1 MPVSGHEET
10 GVKSYAGQFSG
21 LIAGVPIKK
30 RRFPSFQPSSSPVS
44 EEPCSLSE
52 ETELQRKENSSTS
65 QGSTLSNAS
74 IAGAPIKKRRF
85 PFIQPFSSSLEE
97 ASRSEESDALRKEH
111 SSTSPGSTLSTS
123 SSSLSDANG
132 IPALEDKKASTDVA
146 NANTGQSNSIFLIP
160 KLEEPNL
167 GTQSCTLDVRDSKE
181 TVLLSEDINKKLE
194 SQIIKGNPELLLAAK
209 EGLALSI
216 GTEVSKQNV
225 KDICRKESPLVSG
238 STSLSLSLE
247 EHLFPAVESVE
258 NDKSRLKIEKS
269 ESVSL
274 ELSLSKE
281 DCSSH
286 SLNTD
291 AKTDRNK
298 TPVHSNRANWDLN
311 TTMDAWEESGTEAGL
326 VKTCVDG
333 LKITE
338 NLVVE
343 KQLMCSTGMT
353 RPTSVLSVKPVCEES
368 QKKDFTF
375 PSAMCGQ
382 QCKFGDSSNLSL
394 TPFLQKY
401 TEEPAKLSVKLNSG
415 SSIPNVSLPS
425 VALAAGDANTSSFR
439 LVKPEPFDGNLK
451 KELKEAN
458 TSTPGSLDSVTVK
471 QELFPPIVVKC
482 SKLSN
487 VSSLMKADAVSVKQE
502 VDHTGNQENSNAAV
516 NKRDRLDKELQQ
528 GLDDSSPSLAMSIV
542 PDTKISAEAAC
553 PQAKPGC
560 TAQLSASENTVSQI
574 ENISSTN
581 GDNVGKVCHGTCLN
595 SEQDT
600 IEAVTVPVV
609 DNGSELKNSGLKISS
624 ASTEEKNAANRDA
637 CRLKLMNEP
646 LAATRGSAEGCA
658 SDEEKITL
666 SGDMLEDVSY
676 GSDYESDENH
686 AVTIPV
692 DTERYVEDD
701 DYEDGEVREPL
712 DPSIAEDN
720 ICEVREVEHPDC
732 SNFVNKQME
741 KGMVSGDCAAQ
752 YQVVE
757 NDNKTVIQSEINC
770 EDAMDIEMHERSG
783 KVVDKNVCLQESL
796 EDEKSSIAAHGNKP
810 VNVLQ
815 KKALDLVEGK
825 NVSEALVTESLSN
838 QATDGSNGVD
848 VQCADEVVKTT
859 DTVKQTDLELPN
871 MELSANAND
880 ASKDVNNGGNP
891 GRIIDLS
898 RATSS
903 SSPGKTRSISGRSQ
917 LSSRPARDV
926 LSDAL
931 DGDKLQRGRDDVYI
945 DGPHKFS
952 RERHQDMSPRNSRLN
967 FGRGRGRLN
976 SRLDSVR
983 SEWESDREFSGE
995 FYNGPNQFRGP
1006 RPKYASAFANTDL
1019 EYNNVAPDGSYV
1031 GNGRL
1036 GRKPMSDGSYIAPR
1050 RRSPG
1055 GRDGIQIGHRNPRNI
1070 SPNRCI
1076 GDGSDLVGV
1085 RHNDKFLR
1093 GLPEDNL
1100 DAMFTRPQT
1109 FEGMDGRFTRG
1120 SRNFSSMPRRGLPRM
1135 RSKSPIRSR
1144 SRSPGPWSSP
1154 RRRSP
1159 RRRSP
1164 DSFGGHPELNHRR
1177 SPFYRVDR
1185 MRSPDRPVFP
1195 AERVVRRH
1203 GSPSFMSRP
1212 SNDMRDI
1219 DSARDHG
1226 HPRSGRILIRNRRFD
1241 VVDPRD
1247 RTDNDD
1253 DYFGG
1258 PMHSGRLLELSGE
1271 GNGEDRR
1278 RFGER
1283 RGPVRTFRPPYNNNV
1298 GENFHLNAEEGPR
1311 HYRFCSD
1318 DSDFHERGGNNIRE
1332 RDFDRRMK
1340 GRPGNVPPPRR
1351 TRNMDEQEENF
1362 RHGGGGG
1369 GGGGGGQVWSDD
1381 SFDDISRVKRKRF

>member
-65 QGSTLSNAS
+65 QGSTLTNAS

-85 PFIQPFSSSLEE
+85 PFIQPSSSSFEE

-132 IPALEDKKASTDVA
+132 IPALEDKKASTDVT
-146 NANTGQSNSIFLIP
+146 NVNTGQSNSSCFLIP

-167 GTQSCTLDVRDSKE
+167 GTQSCTLDVMDSKE
-181 TVLLSEDINKKLE
+181 KVILDEDSNKKVE
-194 SQIIKGNPELLLAAK
+194 PQIIKGNPELLLAAK

-216 GTEVSKQNV
+216 GAEVSKQNI

-247 EHLFPAVESVE
+247 EHHFPAVESME
-258 NDKSRLKIEKS
+258 NDKNRLNIEKA

-291 AKTDRNK
+291 AKTDGDK

-338 NLVVE
+338 NSVVE
-343 KQLMCSTGMT
+343 KQLMT
-353 RPTSVLSVKPVCEES
+353 RPTNLLSVKPTCEER

-375 PSAMCGQ
+375 SSGLCGPQ
-382 QCKFGDSSNLSL
+382 FRFVDSSNLSL
-394 TPFLQKY
+394 SPFLQKY
-401 TEEPAKLSVKLNSG
+401 TEEPSKLSVKLNSG
-415 SSIPNVSLPS
+415 SSIPKVSLSS
-425 VALAAGDANTSSFR
+425 VASIACDANSSSFR
-439 LVKPEPFDGNLK
+439 LVKPEPFDENLK
-451 KELKEAN
+451 KDLKEAN
-458 TSTPGSLDSVTVK
+458 TSRSGSLDSVTVK
-471 QELFPPIVVKC
+471 QELIQPLVVKS
-482 SKLSN
+482 SKMSN
-487 VSSLMKADAVSVKQE
+487 VSNLMKADAVSVKQE
-502 VDHTGNQENSNAAV
+502 QDHTGNQERTSAAAS
-516 NKRDRLDKELQQ
+516 KTDKLDKELQQ
-528 GLDDSSPSLAMSIV
+528 GLDDSSPSLAMSV
-542 PDTKISAEAAC
+542 FPETTHISAEAPC
-553 PQAKPGC
+553 PPVKPVC
-560 TAQLSASENTVSQI
+560 TAELSASENIVSQI
-574 ENISSTN
+574 ENSSTTD
-581 GDNVGKVCHGTCLN
+581 GDNVEKVCQGACLN
-595 SEQDT
+595 AEH
-600 IEAVTVPVV
+600 VTTETVAMPVV
-609 DNGSELKNSGLKISS
+609 GNVSELKNPGPKISS
-624 ASTEEKNAANRDA
+624 VSTEEKNAADRDA

-646 LAATRGSAEGCA
+646 LAASRGSGEGCA

-666 SGDMLEDVSY
+666 SGDMLEVDSY

-686 AVTIPV
+686 AVTIAV

-712 DPSIAEDN
+712 DPSIAEDT

-732 SNFVNKQME
+732 SKFVNKQME
-741 KGMVSGDCAAQ
+741 KGMVSGDCTAP

-757 NDNKTVIQSEINC
+757 NDNKTAIQSEINS
-770 EDAMDIEMHERSG
+770 EDGMDIEMHERSG

-796 EDEKSSIAAHGNKP
+796 DDEKSNIAAHGNKP

-815 KKALDLVEGK
+815 MKALDLLEGK
-825 NVSEALVTESLSN
+825 IVSEALVTESLSN
-838 QATDGSNGVD
+838 QATDGSNAVD
-848 VQCADEVVKTT
+848 VHCADEVVKTT
-859 DTVKQTDLELPN
+859 DTIKQTDLELPN
-871 MELSANAND
+871 MEVSANAND

-917 LSSRPARDV
+917 LSTRAGRDV
-926 LSDAL
+926 LSDTL
-931 DGDKLQRGRDDVYI
+931 DGDKLHRGRDDVYI

-983 SEWESDREFSGE
+983 NEWESDREFSGE

-1036 GRKPMSDGSYIAPR
+1036 GRKPLSDGSYIAPR

-1093 GLPEDNL
+1093 GLPEDNM
-1100 DAMFTRPQT
+1100 DAMFTRTQT
-1109 FEGMDGRFTRG
+1109 FEGMDGRFTRGG
-1120 SRNFSSMPRRGLPRM
+1120 SRNFSSMPRRGLPRI

-1164 DSFGGHPELNHRR
+1164 DGFGGHPELTHRR

-1247 RTDNDD
+1247 RADNDD

-1271 GNGEDRR
+1271 GNGDDRR

-1283 RGPVRTFRPPYNNNV
+1283 RGPVRSFRPPYNNNV
-1298 GENFHLNAEEGPR
+1298 GENFHLNAEDGPR

-1332 RDFDRRMK
+1332 RDFDRRIK
-1340 GRPGNVPPPRR
+1340 GRPGNVPPRR

-1362 RHGGGGG
+1362 RHG

>member
-1 MPVSGHEET
+1 M
-10 GVKSYAGQFSG
+10 
-21 LIAGVPIKK
+21 PIKK

-132 IPALEDKKASTDVA
+132 IPALEDKKAGTDA
-146 NANTGQSNSIFLIP
+146 TNANTGQSNSCFLIP

-181 TVLLSEDINKKLE
+181 TVLLSKDSNKKLE
-194 SQIIKGNPELLLAAK
+194 PQIIKGNPELLLAAK

-247 EHLFPAVESVE
+247 DHLFPAVESVE

-353 RPTSVLSVKPVCEES
+353 RPTNVLSVKPVCEES
-368 QKKDFTF
+368 QKKDFSF

-382 QCKFGDSSNLSL
+382 QFKFGDSSNLSL

-401 TEEPAKLSVKLNSG
+401 TEEPSKLSVKMNSG

-425 VALAAGDANTSSFR
+425 VASAAVDANTSSFR

-471 QELFPPIVVKC
+471 QELFPPNVVKC

-487 VSSLMKADAVSVKQE
+487 VSNLMKADAVSVKQE

-516 NKRDRLDKELQQ
+516 NKTDRLDKELQQ

-542 PDTKISAEAAC
+542 PDTSQISAEAAC
-553 PQAKPGC
+553 PQVKPGC
-560 TAQLSASENTVSQI
+560 TTELSASENTVSQI
-574 ENISSTN
+574 ENISSTD
-581 GDNVGKVCHGTCLN
+581 GENVGKVCHGACLN
-595 SEQDT
+595 SEQDI

-646 LAATRGSAEGCA
+646 LAATRGSGEGCA

-666 SGDMLEDVSY
+666 SGDMLEDDSY

-757 NDNKTVIQSEINC
+757 NDNKTAIQSEINS

-815 KKALDLVEGK
+815 KKALDLLEGK

-859 DTVKQTDLELPN
+859 DAVKQTDLELPN
-871 MELSANAND
+871 MDLSANAND

-917 LSSRPARDV
+917 LPSRPARDV

-931 DGDKLQRGRDDVYI
+931 DGDKLQRGRY
-945 DGPHKFS
+945 
-952 RERHQDMSPRNSRLN
+952 
-967 FGRGRGRLN
+967 
-976 SRLDSVR
+976 
-983 SEWESDREFSGE
+983 
-995 FYNGPNQFRGP
+995 
-1006 RPKYASAFANTDL
+1006 
-1019 EYNNVAPDGSYV
+1019 
-1031 GNGRL
+1031 
-1036 GRKPMSDGSYIAPR
+1036 
-1050 RRSPG
+1050 
-1055 GRDGIQIGHRNPRNI
+1055 
-1070 SPNRCI
+1070 
-1076 GDGSDLVGV
+1076 
-1085 RHNDKFLR
+1085 
-1093 GLPEDNL
+1093 
-1100 DAMFTRPQT
+1100 T
-1109 FEGMDGRFTRG
+1109 F
-1120 SRNFSSMPRRGLPRM
+1120 
-1135 RSKSPIRSR
+1135 
-1144 SRSPGPWSSP
+1144 
-1154 RRRSP
+1154 
-1159 RRRSP
+1159 
-1164 DSFGGHPELNHRR
+1164 
-1177 SPFYRVDR
+1177 
-1185 MRSPDRPVFP
+1185 
-1195 AERVVRRH
+1195 
-1203 GSPSFMSRP
+1203 
-1212 SNDMRDI
+1212 
-1219 DSARDHG
+1219 
-1226 HPRSGRILIRNRRFD
+1226 
-1241 VVDPRD
+1241 
-1247 RTDNDD
+1247 
-1253 DYFGG
+1253 
-1258 PMHSGRLLELSGE
+1258 
-1271 GNGEDRR
+1271 
-1278 RFGER
+1278 
-1283 RGPVRTFRPPYNNNV
+1283 
-1298 GENFHLNAEEGPR
+1298 
-1311 HYRFCSD
+1311 
-1318 DSDFHERGGNNIRE
+1318 
-1332 RDFDRRMK
+1332 
-1340 GRPGNVPPPRR
+1340 
-1351 TRNMDEQEENF
+1351 
-1362 RHGGGGG
+1362 
-1369 GGGGGGQVWSDD
+1369 
-1381 SFDDISRVKRKRF
+1381 